1 MTRSIAEIHQRVER
15 LRSVYAASDQRKK
28 DVRDV
33 RSGDVDTVMP
43 SSMPD
48 MWPKPIVA
56 NLIDTTARDIAEM
69 IGAMPSINCS
79 TGGASSA
86 AAKQKSNKRTKH
98 ANYIVQQSSLPAGR
112 QIEFA
117 DHYTTYGAGYYVVEP
132 DFDRK
137 IPIIRIENPI
147 GVYPETNV
155 FGLLVSYTRCWM
167 EEAAKLVSKYPE
179 LLRLVQGNQGSTGN
193 WGERKI
199 EVRKYID
206 RDQMILYL
214 PALSQHIVQRMD
226 NVFGEVPVSPAF
238 RPGFDDECRGAFDD
252 AIWVYLA
259 KSRMA
264 LLGLEATEKTV
275 RAPLAVPRDVQK
287 MTFGADAVIRSDS
300 PEKIRLVGTE
310 FPQASFQQ
318 EQMLD
323 MELSKATRTPE
334 VRSGNID
341 ASIITGKGVQALM
354 GSFNTVITTGQTV
367 IAQALKKAIEIAL
380 RMDEKLWP
388 DEPREIRGI
397 VNGAAFQE
405 TYIASRDMKGD
416 YTTDVTYG
424 FAAGQDPARAIV
436 ALLQLRG
443 DQLVSRDFVQRQLPM
458 DLDVVQMQARVDVE
472 QLEDAL
478 KAGIQQSAASI
489 GAMAA
494 QGADPREIITQ
505 IAKIIEMRAAGKSIH
520 EAVSSV
526 MAPKETPQAAPEG
539 PQIPGAPP
547 GTIGPPAGAPAGA
560 QGVPGGPGGPTGM
573 DMVQLLAGLKG
584 GQANMSSTLRRRV
597 PA

>member
-1 MTRSIAEIHQRVER
+1 MRNINEIHARVER
-15 LRSVYAASDQRKK
+15 LRSIYAASDQRKK
-28 DVRDV
+28 DVRDI

-43 SSMPD
+43 SSLPD

-56 NLIDTTARDIAEM
+56 NVIDTTARDIAEM

-79 TGGASSA
+79 VGGSKSQ
-86 AAKQKSNKRTKH
+86 AAKQQSNKRTKH
-98 ANYIVQQSSLPAGR
+98 ANYIVQQSGLPAGK
-112 QIEFA
+112 QIEFS
-117 DHYTTYGAGYYVVEP
+117 DHYTTYGMGVYVVEP
-132 DFDRK
+132 DFERK

-147 GVYPETNV
+147 GVYIEKDA
-155 FGLLVSYTRCWM
+155 FGREISFTRCWM
-167 EEAAKLVSKYPE
+167 ESALTLATKYPQII
-179 LLRLVQGNQGSTGN
+179 RLVQGNQGANDN
-193 WGERKI
+193 WGDRKI
-199 EVRKYID
+199 EVRKYMD
-206 RDQMILYL
+206 KDQYLIYL
-214 PALSQHIVQRMD
+214 PELGQYIVSRMD
-226 NVFGEVPVSPAF
+226 NPFGEVSVAPAF

-287 MTFGADAVIRSDS
+287 MTFGDDAVIRTDS
-300 PEKIRLVGTE
+300 PEKIRRVGVDV
-310 FPQASFQQ
+310 PQASFQQ

-323 MELSKATRTPE
+323 QELSRATRTPE

-367 IAQALKKAIEIAL
+367 IAQALKRAIEIAL

-388 DEPREIRGI
+388 DEPREIRGV
-397 VNGAAFQE
+397 VNGAAFTE
-405 TYIASRDMKGD
+405 TYIASRDMKGE

-478 KAGIQQSAASI
+478 KSGIQQSAASI

-494 QGADPREIITQ
+494 QGADPRELIMQ
-505 IAKIIEMRAAGKSIH
+505 ISKIIDLRAGGKSLH
-520 EAVSSV
+520 ESVSQV
-526 MAPKETPQAAPEG
+526 MAPKQQPQAPAEAPLG
-539 PQIPGAPP
+539 APPGSPPGAPP
-547 GTIGPPAGAPAGA
+547 AGPSGAPQAPGAG
-560 QGVPGGPGGPTGM
+560 QSM
-573 DMVQLLAGLKG
+573 IQLLAGLRG
-584 GQANMSSTLRRRV
+584 GQATASSSIRRRI
-597 PA
+597 PI

>member
-1 MTRSIAEIHQRVER
+1 VRSIAEVHTYIER
-15 LRSVYAASDQRKK
+15 LRSAHAESDQRQK
-28 DVRDV
+28 DVRDI

-43 SSMPD
+43 SSLPD
-48 MWPKPIVA
+48 AWPKPIVA
-56 NLIDTTARDIAEM
+56 NMIDTTARDIAEM

-79 TGGASSA
+79 SSSGSQ
-86 AAKQKSNKRTKH
+86 AAKLKSSKRAKK
-98 ANYIVQQSSLPAGR
+98 ANYMVQQSKLNAGK
-112 QIEFA
+112 QVEFS
-117 DHYTTYGAGYYVVEP
+117 DHYTTYGRGVYWIEP
-132 DFDRK
+132 DFESK
-137 IPIIRIENPI
+137 TPIIRIENPI
-147 GVYPETNV
+147 GLYPEYDI
-155 FGLLVSYTRCWM
+155 FGRLKSVTRCWM
-167 EEAAKLVSKYPE
+167 EQTIDLVAKYPQ
-179 LLRLVQGNQGSTGN
+179 LARMLQGNQGPGDDN
-193 WGERKI
+193 WTQRKV
-199 EVRKYID
+199 EVRKYMD
-206 RDQMILYL
+206 QDQMLIYL
-214 PALSQHIVQRMD
+214 PQVAQHIISRVD
-226 NVFGEVPVSPAF
+226 NPFGEVTVSIAE
-238 RPGFDDECRGAFDD
+238 RPGFDEECRGAFDD

-287 MTFGADAVIRSDS
+287 MTFGDDAVIRTDS
-300 PEKIRLVGTE
+300 PEKIRRVGVDV
-310 FPQASFQQ
+310 PQASFQQ

-367 IAQALKKAIEIAL
+367 IAQALKQAIEIAF

-388 DEPREIRGI
+388 DEPRTIRG
-397 VNGAAFQE
+397 VMNGAVFEEQ
-405 TYIASRDMKGD
+405 YIASRDMKGD

-478 KAGIQQSAASI
+478 KSGIQQSAASI

-494 QGADPREIITQ
+494 QGADPRQLITE
-505 IAKIIEMRAAGKSIH
+505 IAKIIDLRAAGKTMH
-520 EAVSSV
+520 EAVSQV
-526 MAPKETPQAAPEG
+526 MAPKETPQAAPGAPE
-539 PQIPGAPP
+539 IPGA
-547 GTIGPPAGAPAGA
+547 GPSTPGAPAGPGGPPG
-560 QGVPGGPGGPTGM
+560 QLPGGPGGPTGM
-573 DMVQLLAGLKG
+573 DMIQLLAGLKG
-584 GQANMSSTLRRRV
+584 GQANISSTLRRRV